1 MVCQQPL
8 AEGAVGYA
16 PGSERWTPHGWPVGS
31 SVTDSSGHLLTWGG
45 VRNAHATL
53 TAHASCDSNGG
64 VAAGYESDEDA
75 GGEGPR
81 PCPCQWH
88 PVLIETLDEHRAD
101 CARWPGPIC
110 GVCWAASCECGFVFD
125 DVSDAAGRDADGR
138 FVCASPSC
146 RARLA

>member
-1 MVCQQPL
+1 MTHIDAYSMRTRLSHV
-8 AEGAVGYA
+8 
-16 PGSERWTPHGWPVGS
+16 S
-31 SVTDSSGHLLTWGG
+31 
-45 VRNAHATL
+45 TL
-53 TAHASCDSNGG
+53 TTRGLR
-64 VAAGYESDEDA
+64 VRESDEDPD
-75 GGEGPR
+75 GEGPR